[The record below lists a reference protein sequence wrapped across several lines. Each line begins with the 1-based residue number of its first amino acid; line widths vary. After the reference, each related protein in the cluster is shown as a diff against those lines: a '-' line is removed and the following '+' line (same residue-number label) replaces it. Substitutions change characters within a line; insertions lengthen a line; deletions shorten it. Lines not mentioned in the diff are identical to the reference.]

1 MMEENKALGDEP
13 PAEAPAKVTQ
23 EAKANLDLPF
33 DLNNLFNM
41 QYSFDVLKE
50 AIEFLAKQQ
59 AEMNARL
66 TAQEAKPAPEYVPIT
81 LVKETE
87 VKRVV

>member
-1 MMEENKALGDEP
+1 MEENKALGDEP
-13 PAEAPAKVTQ
+13 PTEAPAKVTQ
-23 EAKANLDLPF
+23 ETKANLDLPF

-41 QYSFDVLKE
+41 SYSFDVLKE

-66 TAQEAKPAPEYVPIT
+66 TAQEAKAPEYVPIT